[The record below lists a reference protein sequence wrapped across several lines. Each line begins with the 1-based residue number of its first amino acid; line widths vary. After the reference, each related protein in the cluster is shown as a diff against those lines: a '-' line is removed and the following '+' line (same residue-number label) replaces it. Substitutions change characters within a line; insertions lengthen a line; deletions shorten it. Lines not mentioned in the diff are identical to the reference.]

1 MPPAPPIINMII
13 TIDGPSGVGK
23 STVSKSVA
31 RKLGFTYLDTGAMYR
46 AVALQVKRE
55 SVDPGD
61 EKRLKSLLDN
71 TEIRLVRNNN
81 GELVILLNN
90 EDVTGLIRTPEVSKL
105 SSDVATK
112 RAVRVKLVEL
122 QQEIGKTGNIVAE
135 GRDMGTY
142 VFPDAAFKFY
152 LDASLDERARRR
164 WKQLEESGGGGD
176 IESVKNEIIKRD
188 AQDME
193 RSESPLHPAVNAV
206 IIDTTNL
213 TSDEVT
219 DRIIKEVQG

>member
-1 MPPAPPIINMII
+1 MII

-31 RKLGFTYLDTGAMYR
+31 RILGFTYLDTGAMYR
-46 AVALQVKRE
+46 AVALRVKRD
-55 SVDPGD
+55 SIDID
-61 EKRLKSLLDN
+61 DDKSLESLLN
-71 TEIRLVRNNN
+71 HTEIGFVRKEN
-81 GELVILLNN
+81 GDLVIMLNN
-90 EDVTGLIRTPEVSKL
+90 EDVTDKIRTPEVSRL

-112 RAVRVKLVEL
+112 RAVRIKLVHL
-122 QQEIGKTGNIVAE
+122 QREMGKIGNLVAE

-164 WKQLEESGGGGD
+164 REQLSQSGDDAD

-193 RSESPLHPAVNAV
+193 RSESPLHPAINAV

-213 TSDEVT
+213 SSDEVT

>member
-1 MPPAPPIINMII
+1 MII

-31 RKLGFTYLDTGAMYR
+31 LRLGFTYLDTGAMYR
-46 AVALQVKRE
+46 AVALRVKRD
-55 SVDPGD
+55 SVDIND
-61 EKRLKSLLDN
+61 DNSLKSLLN
-71 TEIRLVRNNN
+71 HTEIGFGRKDN
-81 GELVILLNN
+81 GDLLIMLNN
-90 EDVTGLIRTPEVSKL
+90 EDVTDMIRTPEISRL

-112 RAVRVKLVEL
+112 KAVRVKLVHL
-122 QQEIGKTGNIVAE
+122 QRDIGKRGDTVAE

-164 WKQLEESGGGGD
+164 REQLSQSGNDAD
-176 IESVKNEIIKRD
+176 IESVKNEIIRRD

-193 RSESPLHPAVNAV
+193 RSESPLHPAINAV

-213 TSDEVT
+213 SSDEVT

>member
-1 MPPAPPIINMII
+1 MII

-31 RKLGFTYLDTGAMYR
+31 QRLGFTYLDTGAMYR
-46 AVALQVKRE
+46 AVALRVKRD
-55 SVDPGD
+55 SVDIND
-61 EKRLKSLLDN
+61 DNRLKSLLN
-71 TEIRLVRNNN
+71 HTEIGFRRKDN
-81 GELVILLNN
+81 GDLVIMLNN
-90 EDVTGLIRTPEVSKL
+90 EDVTDMIRTPEISRL

-112 RAVRVKLVEL
+112 KAVRLKLVHL
-122 QQEIGKTGNIVAE
+122 QRDIGKRGDTVAE

-164 WKQLEESGGGGD
+164 REQLAQSGSDAD

-193 RSESPLHPAVNAV
+193 RSESPLHPAINAV
-206 IIDTTNL
+206 IIDTTDL
-213 TSDEVT
+213 SSDEVA

>member
-1 MPPAPPIINMII
+1 MII

-46 AVALQVKRE
+46 AVALRVKRDSIDINDDKMLE
-55 SVDPGD
+55 
-61 EKRLKSLLDN
+61 SLLN
-71 TEIRLVRNNN
+71 HTEIGFARKEN
-81 GELVILLNN
+81 GDLVIMLNN
-90 EDVTGLIRTPEVSKL
+90 EDVTDKIRTPEVSRL

-112 RAVRVKLVEL
+112 RTVRIKLVHL
-122 QQEIGKTGNIVAE
+122 QQEMGKTGNMVAE

-164 WKQLEESGGGGD
+164 REQLSQSGDDAD

-193 RSESPLHPAVNAV
+193 RSESPLHPAINAV

-213 TSDEVT
+213 SSDEVT

>member
-1 MPPAPPIINMII
+1 MII

-90 EDVTGLIRTPEVSKL
+90 EDVTALIRTPEVSKL

-152 LDASLDERARRR
+152 LDASLGERARRR
-164 WKQLEESGGGGD
+164 WKQLEETGGGGD

>member
-1 MPPAPPIINMII
+1 MII

-31 RKLGFTYLDTGAMYR
+31 QRLGFTYLDTGAMYR
-46 AVALQVKRE
+46 AVALRVKRD
-55 SVDPGD
+55 SIDIND
-61 EKRLKSLLDN
+61 DKSLELLLNN
-71 TEIRLVRNNN
+71 TEIGFYKDENGDLV
-81 GELVILLNN
+81 VLLNK
-90 EDVTGLIRTPEVSKL
+90 EDVTDKIRTPEISKL

-112 RAVRVKLVEL
+112 RAVRIKLVHL
-122 QQEIGKTGNIVAE
+122 QRDIGKNGNIVAE

-142 VFPDAAFKFY
+142 VFPDAPFKFY
-152 LDASLDERARRR
+152 LDASLYERARRR
-164 WKQLEESGGGGD
+164 WIQLSQSGGGTD
-176 IESVKNEIIKRD
+176 IESVKNEIISRD

-193 RSESPLHPAVNAV
+193 RTESPLHPAANAV

-213 TSDEVT
+213 SSDEVT

>member
-1 MPPAPPIINMII
+1 MII

-31 RKLGFTYLDTGAMYR
+31 RILGFTYLDTGAMYR
-46 AVALQVKRE
+46 AVALRVKMD
-55 SVDPGD
+55 SIDID
-61 EKRLKSLLDN
+61 DDKSLESLLN
-71 TEIRLVRNNN
+71 HTEIGFGRREN
-81 GELVILLNN
+81 GDLVIILNN
-90 EDVTGLIRTPEVSKL
+90 EDVTEKIRTPEVSRL

-112 RAVRVKLVEL
+112 KAVRIKLVHL
-122 QQEIGKTGNIVAE
+122 QREMGKIGNMVAE

-164 WKQLEESGGGGD
+164 REQLSQSGDDAD
-176 IESVKNEIIKRD
+176 IQSVKYEILKRD

-193 RSESPLHPAVNAV
+193 RSESPLHPAANAV

-213 TSDEVT
+213 SSDEVT

>member
-1 MPPAPPIINMII
+1 MII

-46 AVALQVKRE
+46 AVALRVKRD
-55 SVDPGD
+55 SIDIND
-61 EKRLKSLLDN
+61 DKRLESLLN
-71 TEIRLVRNNN
+71 HTEIGFGRKEN
-81 GELVILLNN
+81 GDLVIMLNN
-90 EDVTGLIRTPEVSKL
+90 EDVTDKIRTPEVSRL

-112 RAVRVKLVEL
+112 RAVRIKLVHL
-122 QQEIGKTGNIVAE
+122 QQEMGKIGNMVAE

-164 WKQLEESGGGGD
+164 REQLSQSGDDAD

-193 RSESPLHPAVNAV
+193 RSESPLHPATNAV

-213 TSDEVT
+213 SSDEVT

>member
-1 MPPAPPIINMII
+1 MII

-31 RKLGFTYLDTGAMYR
+31 QRLGFTYLDTGAMYR
-46 AVALQVKRE
+46 AVALRVKRD
-55 SVDPGD
+55 SIDIND
-61 EKRLKSLLDN
+61 DKSLELLLNN
-71 TEIRLVRNNN
+71 TEIGFYKDENGDLV
-81 GELVILLNN
+81 VLLNK
-90 EDVTGLIRTPEVSKL
+90 EDVTDKIRTPEISKL

-112 RAVRVKLVEL
+112 RAVRIKLVHL
-122 QQEIGKTGNIVAE
+122 QRDIGKNGKIVAE

-142 VFPDAAFKFY
+142 VFPDAPFKFY
-152 LDASLDERARRR
+152 LDASLYERARRR
-164 WKQLEESGGGGD
+164 WIQLSQSGGGTD
-176 IESVKNEIIKRD
+176 IESVKNEIISRD

-193 RSESPLHPAVNAV
+193 RTESPLHPAANAV

-213 TSDEVT
+213 SSDEVT

>member
-1 MPPAPPIINMII
+1 MII

-31 RKLGFTYLDTGAMYR
+31 RILGFTYLDTGAMYR
-46 AVALQVKRE
+46 AVALRVKMD
-55 SVDPGD
+55 SIDID
-61 EKRLKSLLDN
+61 DDKSLESLLN
-71 TEIRLVRNNN
+71 HTEIGFGRREN
-81 GELVILLNN
+81 GDLVIMLNN
-90 EDVTGLIRTPEVSKL
+90 EDVTDKIRTPEVSRL

-112 RAVRVKLVEL
+112 KAVRIKLVHL
-122 QQEIGKTGNIVAE
+122 QREMGKIGNMVAE

-164 WKQLEESGGGGD
+164 REQLSQSGDAAD

-193 RSESPLHPAVNAV
+193 RSESPLHPAINAV

-213 TSDEVT
+213 SSDEVT

>member
-1 MPPAPPIINMII
+1 MII

-23 STVSKSVA
+23 STVSRLVA

-46 AVALQVKRE
+46 AVALQVRRD
-55 SVDPGD
+55 SVAIDD
-61 EKRLKSLLDN
+61 DKRLESLLNN
-71 TEIRLVRNNN
+71 TEIGFGRKED
-81 GELVILLNN
+81 GALVILLNN
-90 EDVTGLIRTPEVSKL
+90 EDVTDKIRTPEVSRL

-112 RAVRVKLVEL
+112 RAVRVKLVHL
-122 QQEIGKTGNIVAE
+122 QRSIGKNGDMVSE

-142 VFPDAAFKFY
+142 VFPEAEFKFY

-164 WKQLEESGGGGD
+164 REQLAQSGD
-176 IESVKNEIIKRD
+176 IADIDSVKNEIIKRD

-213 TSDEVT
+213 SSDEVT

>member
-1 MPPAPPIINMII
+1 MII

-31 RKLGFTYLDTGAMYR
+31 RRLGFTYLDTGAMYR
-46 AVALQVKRE
+46 AVALRVKLA
-55 SVDPGD
+55 SIDIND
-61 EKRLKSLLDN
+61 DKRLESLLNN
-71 TEIRLVRNNN
+71 TEIGFTRNEN
-81 GELVILLNN
+81 GDLVILLNK
-90 EDVTGLIRTPEVSKL
+90 EDVTDQIRTPEVSRL

-112 RAVRVKLVEL
+112 RAVRIKLVHL
-122 QQEIGKTGNIVAE
+122 QREMGKNGNIVAE

-142 VFPDAAFKFY
+142 VFPDAPFKFY
-152 LDASLDERARRR
+152 LDASLYERARRR
-164 WKQLEESGGGGD
+164 WKQLAESGSGAD
-176 IESVKNEIIKRD
+176 IESVKNEIIRRD

-213 TSDEVT
+213 SSDEVT
-219 DRIIKEVQG
+219 DMIIKAVQGR

>member
-1 MPPAPPIINMII
+1 MII

-31 RKLGFTYLDTGAMYR
+31 RILGFTYLDTGAMYR
-46 AVALQVKRE
+46 AVALRVKRD
-55 SVDPGD
+55 SIDID
-61 EKRLKSLLDN
+61 DDKSLESLLN
-71 TEIRLVRNNN
+71 YTEIGFVRKEN
-81 GELVILLNN
+81 GDLVIMLNN
-90 EDVTGLIRTPEVSKL
+90 EDVTDKIRTPEVSRL

-112 RAVRVKLVEL
+112 RAVRIKLVHL
-122 QQEIGKTGNIVAE
+122 QREMGEIGNLVAE

-164 WKQLEESGGGGD
+164 REQLSQSGDDAD

-193 RSESPLHPAVNAV
+193 RSESPLHPAINAV

-213 TSDEVT
+213 SSDEVT
-219 DRIIKEVQG
+219 DRIINEVQG

>member
-1 MPPAPPIINMII
+1 MII

-46 AVALQVKRE
+46 AVALRVKRDSIDINDDKGLE
-55 SVDPGD
+55 
-61 EKRLKSLLDN
+61 SLLN
-71 TEIRLVRNNN
+71 HTEIGFGRKEN
-81 GELVILLNN
+81 GDLVIMLNN
-90 EDVTGLIRTPEVSKL
+90 EDVTDKIRTPEVSRL

-112 RAVRVKLVEL
+112 RAVRIKLVHL
-122 QQEIGKTGNIVAE
+122 QQEMGKIGNMVAE

-164 WKQLEESGGGGD
+164 REQLSQSGD
-176 IESVKNEIIKRD
+176 DADVESVKNEIIKRD

-193 RSESPLHPAVNAV
+193 RSESPLHPAINAV

-213 TSDEVT
+213 SSDEVT